1 MRARGTPIRP
11 SASSCPAALPGGSL
25 RELHAAVRAALA
37 LTDKAI
43 VAGYL
48 ALVDKVCPCV
58 MLLHSQGG
66 TFGFQVAEQRPDK
79 IKGIVAVEAASPGNI
94 ANAPKLKEMPVLQIF
109 GDYVDQHPRWST
121 SRSRHGLRRGDQG
134 AGGTAEWINLPD
146 IGIKGN
152 SHMLMQDKNSDQIAE
167 VIQQVAREQEPRRI
181 ERDAYP
187 PRQRAHRP
195 ARHGLVPCRR
205 PAVEISGKPVKEV
218 VFTPGGVPAKVDP
231 NGTYQV
237 EQMYSQYFLVQ
248 NRNGKLPLLMWHGG
262 GLTGVTYETKPDGK
276 PGWLNYFL
284 RQGWDVYIS
293 DAMER
298 GRSGWT
304 NQFKGEP
311 VFLPLGD
318 PWERFRIGPIG
329 SWIPRPA
336 KRATYPGTQ
345 FPIEAYEQF
354 MKQGVPRW
362 VTTDKEI
369 VAAYI
374 ALVDKVCPCVVM
386 VHSQSGTFGFQVLE
400 ARPDKV
406 KALIAVEPTVGG
418 DRSKVASIKS
428 TPITMIYG
436 DSPRII
442 RAGRRSARA
451 ASTMPACSRPRAA
464 ASTSSICRTRA
475 SAATATWS

>member
-1 MRARGTPIRP
+1 MTRLTII
-11 SASSCPAALPGGSL
+11 SAAAILMSATL
-25 RELHAAVRAALA
+25 
-37 LTDKAI
+37 
-43 VAGYL
+43 
-48 ALVDKVCPCV
+48 
-58 MLLHSQGG
+58 
-66 TFGFQVAEQRPDK
+66 
-79 IKGIVAVEAASPGNI
+79 
-94 ANAPKLKEMPVLQIF
+94 ANAAEPIALRDMGSFHIGGRHIEITGQPIKEI
-109 GDYVDQHPRWST
+109 
-121 SRSRHGLRRGDQG
+121 
-134 AGGTAEWINLPD
+134 
-146 IGIKGN
+146 
-152 SHMLMQDKNSDQIAE
+152 
-167 VIQQVAREQEPRRI
+167 
-181 ERDAYP
+181 
-187 PRQRAHRP
+187 
-195 ARHGLVPCRR
+195 
-205 PAVEISGKPVKEV
+205 
-218 VFTPGGVPAKVDP
+218 VFTPGGVPAKMDP

-248 NRNGKLPLLMWHGG
+248 NRKGKLPLLMWHGG

-304 NQFKGEP
+304 TQFKGE
-311 VFLPLGD
+311 VVELPLGD

-329 SWIPRPA
+329 SWSPAAA
-336 KRATYPGTQ
+336 KRKTYPGTQ

-362 VTTDKEI
+362 VTTDKAI

-386 VHSQSGTFGFQVLE
+386 VHSQSGTFGYQVLE

-418 DRSKVASIKS
+418 DRSKMASIKS

-436 DSPRII
+436 DFAKDHPRWSKI
-442 RAGRRSARA
+442 RAGGVAYAEALKA
-451 ASTMPACSRPRAA
+451 AGGNIDVVDLPDVGIRGNSHMVMMDRNSDEVAA
-464 ASTSSICRTRA
+464 FIQKWLASKGFVD
-475 SAATATWS
+475 